1 MAVVVKPNDNLP
13 EVLSNIR
20 PFIGQFS
27 IFLAGSIEMGNC
39 DDWQATVQELLKD
52 DDVII
57 YNPRRESWD
66 PTWEQRDTNPQFA
79 HQVNWELDRLD
90 EADII
95 FMYIDPATKS
105 PITLLELGLFAD
117 SDKLIVCCPDGFYR
131 KGNIE
136 IVCKRNYI
144 PLFNDFTDAFNYLKR
159 TLTNSL

>member
-1 MAVVVKPNDNLP
+1 MAVVVKPTDNLP
-13 EVLSNIR
+13 DIT
-20 PFIGQFS
+20 GQLS

-39 DDWQATVQELLKD
+39 DDWQSTIQGLLND

-57 YNPRRESWD
+57 YNPRREGWD
-66 PTWEQRDTNPQFA
+66 SSWEQRDYNQQFS

-90 EADII
+90 DADII

-131 KGNIE
+131 KGNVE

-144 PLFNDFTDAFNYLKR
+144 PLFNDFNEAFNYLKR
-159 TLTNSL
+159 TITNSL

>member
-1 MAVVVKPNDNLP
+1 MIVIKPNDNLP

-20 PFIGQFS
+20 PYAGQFS

-39 DDWQATVQELLKD
+39 EDWQSKVQELLKD
-52 DDVII
+52 EDVII
-57 YNPRRESWD
+57 YNPRRENWD
-66 PTWEQRDTNPQFA
+66 SSWEQRASNENFA

-90 EADII
+90 DADII

-117 SDKLIVCCPDGFYR
+117 SDKIIVCCPDGFYR
-131 KGNIE
+131 KGNVE

-144 PLFNDFTDAFNYLKR
+144 PLFNDFNDAFDYLKR
-159 TLTNSL
+159 TIKNSL

>member
-1 MAVVVKPNDNLP
+1 MSLVIKPADKLP
-13 EVLSNIR
+13 DATNNVR
-20 PFIGQFS
+20 PFTGQFS

-39 DDWQATVQELLKD
+39 ENWQETVQELLKD
-52 DDVII
+52 EDVII

-66 PTWEQRDTNPQFA
+66 PTWEQRDTNPQFY

-131 KGNIE
+131 KGNVE

-159 TLTNSL
+159 TITNSL